1 MAFNTN
7 AQTYSV
13 KQVSDMSGVSIRT
26 LHHFEDAG
34 LIKPGR
40 MANGYRAYVAAD
52 LDRLQQILLY
62 RACGVK
68 LGDIKSIL
76 DDASFNPE
84 KALLGHRRAL
94 EAQRDEIE
102 RLIDTVERTMRSLK
116 GGPKMADE
124 DKFEG
129 LKRKAID
136 ENENAYGAEARQKW
150 GEEAIDA
157 ANAKLLAMD
166 ESEWRDKETLE
177 TAIIDQLG
185 AAMATG
191 DEAGEKARALASMH
205 ARWIEMQWPDGAYS
219 REAHLGLAHGY
230 LADGRFRDYYDSRA
244 GQGAT
249 EFLVAALEA
258 NL

>member
-1 MAFNTN
+1 MACNDDV
-7 AQTYSV
+7 QTYSV
-13 KQVSDMSGVSIRT
+13 KQVSDMSGVSVRT

-40 MANGYRAYVAAD
+40 RANGYRAYVAAD

-68 LGDIKSIL
+68 LDDIKTIL
-76 DDASFNPE
+76 NDTSFDPE
-84 KALLGHRRAL
+84 KALLGHRKAL

-116 GGPKMADE
+116 GGPKMTDK

-136 ENENAYGAEARQKW
+136 ENEDAYGAEARQKW
-150 GEEAIDA
+150 GDTAIDA
-157 ANAKLLAMD
+157 ANEKLLAMD
-166 ESEWRDKETLE
+166 ESEWYDKEALE
-177 TAIIDQLG
+177 AAIINQLG

-191 DEAGEKARALASMH
+191 EKTGEEARALASMH
-205 ARWIEMQWPDGAYS
+205 ARWIKMHWPDGAYS

-230 LADGRFRDYYDSRA
+230 LADGRFRNYYDSRA

-249 EFLVAALEA
+249 EFLVAALEV

>member
-76 DDASFNPE
+76 DDASFDPE

-94 EAQRDEIE
+94 EAQRDE
-102 RLIDTVERTMRSLK
+102 LVGVEKQL
-116 GGPKMADE
+116 DE
-124 DKFEG
+124 TK
-129 LKRKAID
+129 KAL
-136 ENENAYGAEARQKW
+136 AEEQT
-150 GEEAIDA
+150 
-157 ANAKLLAMD
+157 KLG
-166 ESEWRDKETLE
+166 
-177 TAIIDQLG
+177 Q
-185 AAMATG
+185 
-191 DEAGEKARALASMH
+191 ARAKVSAH
-205 ARWIEMQWPDGAYS
+205 QVAEQIDGVREDVS
-219 REAHLGLAHGY
+219 RRLTAFGTKLEELEKKQNEAAKQGGL
-230 LADGRFRDYYDSRA
+230 
-244 GQGAT
+244 
-249 EFLVAALEA
+249 E
-258 NL
+258 